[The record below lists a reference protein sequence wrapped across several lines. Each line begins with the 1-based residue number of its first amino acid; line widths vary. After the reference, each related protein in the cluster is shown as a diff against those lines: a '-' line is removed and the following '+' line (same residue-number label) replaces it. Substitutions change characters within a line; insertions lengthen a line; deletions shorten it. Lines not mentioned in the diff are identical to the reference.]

1 MSKSPESS
9 ISLQLSF
16 WLKFRPKFWILFF
29 WTNRI
34 LLEPHLNVSEPF
46 FILRQ
51 PTDQLWSKLTF
62 SDFHLPS
69 APVVQRS
76 GYPAHV
82 RNKRN
87 WRLANRLKQVH
98 PLLLIGLV
106 TYRCWLTGV
115 LRIDKNRA
123 AWVKITVI
131 EINFK
136 KFDTFCQFKRNL
148 IDSFNWKTRQ
158 KSD

>member
-1 MSKSPESS
+1 M
-9 ISLQLSF
+9 IL
-16 WLKFRPKFWILFF
+16 LKFGDIIFDIWHNDFSTIWHRNSKLYVMSPTLT
-29 WTNRI
+29 WTF
-34 LLEPHLNVSEPF
+34 PSHF

-69 APVVQRS
+69 APVAQRS

-106 TYRCWLTGV
+106 TYRCWLIGV

-136 KFDTFCQFKRNL
+136 KFDRFVNL
-148 IDSFNWKTRQ
+148 NEI
-158 KSD
+158 